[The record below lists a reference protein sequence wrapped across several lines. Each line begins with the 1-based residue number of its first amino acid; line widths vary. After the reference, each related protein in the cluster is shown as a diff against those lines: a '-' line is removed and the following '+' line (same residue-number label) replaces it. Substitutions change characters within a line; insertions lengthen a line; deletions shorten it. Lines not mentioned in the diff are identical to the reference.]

1 MFIVKPWI
9 GQYVG
14 DNFLSRFHSL
24 LLPLES
30 RDEHTLLSP
39 PAHYRLLKKK
49 KTWDKCREFRYGGE
63 GGSTTER

>member
-49 KTWDKCREFRYGGE
+49 KRLGTSAENSGGGE
-63 GGSTTER
+63 GGVNN